1 MRTIFKALI
10 PCVMALSLIGWS
22 GTANAGG
29 SIGGGI
35 HYLRNLGD
43 ISNSTVNLDQN
54 SIGLIGSYQH
64 SLALLKVEGNIE
76 YIFNYI
82 GTDKAMWEPSAYVL
96 TNGVIYGGAGIGIG
110 HIDGDWQNDP
120 FYALR
125 LGVNFGLAG
134 LALDVF
140 GTYRFQNDSELKATT
155 GEDLDSITFAA
166 VARFGM

>member
-10 PCVMALSLIGWS
+10 PGVLALTLIGWS
-22 GTANAGG
+22 ATSYAGG

-43 ISNSTVNLDQN
+43 ISTSTVNLDQN
-54 SIGLIGSYQH
+54 SFSLIGSYQH
-64 SLALLKVEGNIE
+64 GLALLKVEGNLE

-82 GTDKAMWEPSAYVL
+82 GTNNSMWEPSAYVL
-96 TNGVIYGGAGIGIG
+96 TSGLIYGGAGIGIG
-110 HIDGDWQNDP
+110 YIDGDWQNDP

-134 LALDVF
+134 LALDVY
-140 GTYRFQNDSELKATT
+140 GTYRFQNDSDLKALT
-155 GEDLDSITFAA
+155 GEDLNSVTFAA
-166 VARFGM
+166 LVRFGM